1 MVSPPDG
8 VPSGVEALPSALRNQ
23 TVTETPHASGRG
35 KKGVPEGLW
44 IRCGNAECGAT
55 LFRRSVESNLW
66 VCPQCQHH
74 FRINADTRIE
84 PHTVLVL
91 AGTREQLDEYD
102 ALFEA
107 VGAKVEL
114 ISLTR
119 HVVYTDLNLAR
130 HADVM
135 TLEQRVNDVAKE
147 ACEQLAQMYPLS
159 DPNTPNC
166 VEQALR
172 SAKGQIDEVVAAAE
186 KEPRH

>member
-1 MVSPPDG
+1 MS
-8 VPSGVEALPSALRNQ
+8 
-23 TVTETPHASGRG
+23 
-35 KKGVPEGLW
+35 
-44 IRCGNAECGAT
+44 
-55 LFRRSVESNLW
+55 RSVSASCATCLA
-66 VCPQCQHH
+66 
-74 FRINADTRIE
+74 F
-84 PHTVLVL
+84 L
-91 AGTREQLDEYD
+91 AGLTVQGPTAVAQGSSSLDEITVV
-102 ALFEA
+102 APRLVKRTVGRTA